1 MRVYHHLASLFLL
14 GLVTFISNKIQAE
27 PYLAVR
33 EGLMC
38 SACHVNQ
45 TGIGGTTDQKDRML
59 QIMTIDIIQHP
70 ILNIGD

>member
-45 TGIGGTTDQKDRML
+45 TG
-59 QIMTIDIIQHP
+59 
-70 ILNIGD
+70 N